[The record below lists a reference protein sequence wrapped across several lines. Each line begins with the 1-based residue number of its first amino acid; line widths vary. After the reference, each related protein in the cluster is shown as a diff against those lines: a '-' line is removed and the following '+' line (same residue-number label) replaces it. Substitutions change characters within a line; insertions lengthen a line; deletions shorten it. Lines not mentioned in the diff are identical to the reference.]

1 MDGWMDGGLNEP
13 PCLQDLPTGQEKSL
27 LSLASLTWGWGAAE
41 GSTLPLPHLSP
52 DPVSYFPQESTG
64 AGERGGTR
72 ATGSSC

>member
-1 MDGWMDGGLNEP
+1 
-13 PCLQDLPTGQEKSL
+13 L